1 MFGHSSLRGNELR
14 RKVYLASFCQCFTR
28 DLFMQNPLSCFIP
41 IKRHCSDHS
50 QSLIK
55 SRVLVIASKTAR
67 DFDQVVWPW
76 FWKEAFWR
84 NMVGDKIVRRMFLTR
99 PDLMLRHRDA
109 AQIATYAQVT
119 AHSATA
125 TIQQGPR
132 PSRFAS
138 RQVLLVRRD

>member
-84 NMVGDKIVRRMFLTR
+84 NIDRKSTR
-99 PDLMLRHRDA
+99 LNSSHLG
-109 AQIATYAQVT
+109 ISYAV
-119 AHSATA
+119 
-125 TIQQGPR
+125 
-132 PSRFAS
+132 FC
-138 RQVLLVRRD
+138 LKK